1 MKTITTEWLEPKT
14 TNQSTTGTG
23 NMNIYKE
30 LEQIEVL
37 RQRVKQN
44 QDQVLDIYEP
54 KNETMTKLL
63 KEMNQLLEE
72 VDQVENE
79 MQDLMKQL

>member
-1 MKTITTEWLEPKT
+1 
-14 TNQSTTGTG
+14 
-23 NMNIYKE
+23 MNIYKE
-30 LEQIEVL
+30 LEEIEVL

-54 KNETMTKLL
+54 KNETMQKLL

-79 MQDLMKQL
+79 MEQLMKKL